1 MIVSEVK
8 FKDRVIELC
17 ANDVDINNN
26 VFTILVGRNGCG
38 KSTLL
43 QKICLLGITSLLH
56 QNDRFHRLSNLF
68 EHTERKE
75 NTTFDETGCLTLL
88 NGSNVQKILIEKPI
102 CYPHNLD
109 LSQFTEEQRQSIIDH
124 YHNHNHNFGRDDNV
138 ITKTFNGI
146 KQDTFD
152 KSPKLIAVSSS
163 PFDKYPMTDQRT
175 ISHTFGEL
183 NQFYQYRGARTKN
196 SSSKSYM
203 RAKFDQLGSSFIN
216 FFLKAE
222 NRTNEILPL
231 FTYLGITTKFKVL
244 LEFPFHNSFKDLSDE
259 RKKPLEAIS
268 SSRFF
273 KQIAD
278 DKKYTEEDSEK
289 ITRAVKAIQE
299 GFITESNR
307 NSFEHHGKAFSLDLD
322 INTIK
327 DNKTTYLEEF
337 SILAMYDLIDLVDI
351 EFTKEKDD
359 KNFFLTEASSGELCI
374 LFNVLAIAG
383 TITDDS
389 IILLDEPELSLH
401 PEWQK
406 DFLPLLEE
414 VFSKY
419 KKCHFIIATHSP
431 NIVSSIPESNA
442 FIVNME
448 DIAPQAIPSKS
459 FHYRSAD
466 YQLARLF
473 KAPGHS
479 NTELINSAINIFSK
493 VKRTKKF
500 DDTDKVEL
508 KILNE
513 IKPYIDDDDPVIELI
528 DMLNE
533 VAVTYG

>member
-8 FKDRVIELC
+8 FKDRVIRLC

-26 VFTILVGRNGCG
+26 VFTIIVGRNGCG

-43 QKICLLGITSLLH
+43 QKICLIGISSLIH

-68 EHTERKE
+68 EYTERRE
-75 NTTFDETGCLTLL
+75 NTTFDETGCLSLI
-88 NGSNVQKILIEKPI
+88 NGANVQKILIEEPRHHPI
-102 CYPHNLD
+102 NLN
-109 LSQFTEEQRQSIIDH
+109 LSHIPEEQRQSIIDS
-124 YHNHNHNFGRDDNV
+124 YSRQALTQENNV

-146 KQDTFD
+146 KQEMFD
-152 KSPKLIAVSSS
+152 KSPKFIAVSSS
-163 PFDKYPMTDQRT
+163 PFDKYPMIDQRA
-175 ISHTFGEL
+175 ISHNFGEL
-183 NQFYQYRGARTKN
+183 NQYYQYRGARTKS

-244 LEFPFHNSFKDLSDE
+244 LEFPFHSSFKDLIDE

-273 KQIAD
+273 KGIAD
-278 DKKYTEEDSEK
+278 DKKYTEEDAKK
-289 ITRAVKAIQE
+289 ITRAVKALQE

-307 NSFEHHGKAFSLDLD
+307 DSFEHHGKAFSIDLD
-322 INTIK
+322 INIIQ

-337 SILAMYDLIDLVDI
+337 SILASYDLIDLVDI
-351 EFTKEKDD
+351 EFTKKKDD
-359 KNFFLTEASSGELCI
+359 ESFFLTEASSGELCI
-374 LFNVLAIAG
+374 LFNILAIAG

-401 PEWQK
+401 PEWQI
-406 DFLPLLEE
+406 DFLPLLEK

-431 NIVSSIPESNA
+431 NIVSSIPENNA
-442 FIVNME
+442 FIVNMV
-448 DIAPQAIPSKS
+448 DINPKAIPSNN
-459 FHYRSAD
+459 FHNRSVD

-479 NTELINSAINIFSK
+479 NADLINSAINIFSK
-493 VKRTKKF
+493 VKRTKIF
-500 DDTDKVEL
+500 DDIDKNEL

-533 VAVTYG
+533 VSVTYG